1 AAIDPVESRRLFIQ
15 AALVEAQYET
25 AAPFLTHNRQLVA
38 DIEELQQRARRL
50 DLLAGEQVRY
60 DFFDQR
66 IPPDVNSAASFERWR
81 AEMERDNPSH
91 LHFNTGMLMRAG
103 VDTEE
108 SFPSRL
114 MIDGTELALSY
125 RFEPGH
131 DADGLSV
138 TLPVIVLNQV
148 QESFFAWLVP
158 GWLPEKIAALIRLL
172 PKALRKNF
180 MPVEHYANACA
191 GALRPNLGSLT
202 EALGAELERLTGV
215 LIPHDAWDASRLPEH
230 LRMNFRV
237 VDGEGRVL
245 GEGRRLGPL
254 QRQFG
259 DRARTAFCVN
269 WTLERECITRWDFGE
284 LPRQVQTSSGGV
296 SLRGFPGLVD
306 RQDAVAIRVFDSEE
320 CAEREH
326 RAGLRRLFALESPQ
340 QIKYLKKT
348 TPRIEKAVVLHR
360 PLGNRDALLRDLID
374 ATIDRVFLSP
384 PVEIRAE
391 DDFRKRSAQG
401 SGELIQTFDGLV
413 DLVLA
418 VLGEW
423 QAVQKKLAGA
433 HPSAQ
438 EDVREQ
444 LSYLVRPGFVSATPA
459 EWLLELPRFLRA
471 AGLRLERFQRDPLKD
486 KQRAASI
493 AIPWNRCLE
502 RLRAQDSAPEFIRYR
517 WLVEEYRVSLFAQDL
532 GTSCPVSEARLNA
545 QWDRVQASLP
555 AAGRVA

>member
-1 AAIDPVESRRLFIQ
+1 DPLESRRLFIQ

-50 DLLAGEQVRY
+50 DLLADEQGRY
-60 DFFDQR
+60 HFFDQK
-66 IPPDVNSAASFERWR
+66 IPPDINSVASFERWR
-81 AEMERDNPSH
+81 AEMERDNPSY
-91 LHFNTGMLMRAG
+91 LYFNTDMLMGAS
-103 VDTEE
+103 VETEE
-108 SFPSRL
+108 SYPSRL
-114 MIDGTELALSY
+114 VIDGTELALSY

-138 TLPVIVLNQV
+138 TLPLTVLNQV
-148 QESFFAWLVP
+148 QESFFDWLVP

-180 MPVEHYANACA
+180 MPIEHYANACA
-191 GALRPNLGSLT
+191 RTLRPNSGALV
-202 EALGAELERLTGV
+202 EALAAELKRLTGV

-230 LRMNFRV
+230 LRMNLRV

-254 QRQFG
+254 QRQLG

-269 WTLERECITRWDFGE
+269 WTLERDRITRWDFDE

-306 RQDAVAIRVFDSEE
+306 CQDSVAIRVFDSEE
-320 CAEREH
+320 RAEREH
-326 RAGLRRLFALESPQ
+326 RAGLRRLFALELPQ
-340 QIKYLKKT
+340 QIKYLKKM
-348 TPRIEKAVVLHR
+348 TPRIEKAVLLHR
-360 PLGNRDALLRDLID
+360 PLGSRDALLRDLID
-374 ATIDRVFLSP
+374 AAIDRAFLGP
-384 PVEIRAE
+384 PAEIRAE
-391 DDFRKRSAQG
+391 DEFQKRLAQG
-401 SGELIQTFDGLV
+401 SGELIRTFDGLV

-418 VLGEW
+418 VLVEW

-433 HPSAQ
+433 HPSAPK
-438 EDVREQ
+438 DVREQ
-444 LSYLVRPGFVSATPA
+444 LSYLVYLGFVSATPA
-459 EWLLELPRFLRA
+459 DWLPELPRLLRA
-471 AGLRLERFQRDPLKD
+471 ANLRLERFQRDPLKD
-486 KQRAASI
+486 SQRAASI
-493 AIPWNRCLE
+493 ATPWNRCLE

-545 QWDRVQASLP
+545 QWNRVQASLP